1 MGWRGCLQASYAA
14 RQMTVFHDFVEK
26 EIERRALAELAEQK
40 KAEIARLLGQVEDL
54 EIDEAKRRLERKRL
68 EKELDS
74 RQRREESL
82 GQADQVRANVSRLEQ
97 KYRQLAE
104 GRPWYAGS
112 VDVGVILPFQ
122 WKGVLFGAGARRWVL
137 GDGMGLGKTRQ
148 SVGWLDLVQ
157 ARKVLVV
164 CQADICDQF
173 AGEIMSLAPHRN
185 VINLYKKTPKTRH
198 ALMENV
204 LASDN
209 GCVVVNFEI
218 WRKDKDLLAKLMSW
232 QIDTLIVDEA
242 HNLKNTAT
250 SNFKNI
256 EMLVKVDNV
265 CPNCKRPI
273 KGLIGTD
280 KKLKP
285 CPGCGWRKGDS
296 TPVRYAYKLDEWL
309 STKSM
314 KNICFTTG
322 TPILNSPMD
331 IYALLH
337 LCDPMLFARKTQFL
351 ETFCITN
358 YHSGKVEFRDGQLDN
373 LRPLIAGRFIAR
385 SREDAGIVLPIQRK
399 HIVRVD
405 LDADLYKK
413 QYKIVRQLS
422 ERAQIMLDSGE
433 QMTIMHLIALI
444 TRKRQAN
451 VWPAGIELKDAEGN
465 VVFSVGDEVR
475 ESVKLDY
482 ALEHILQIH
491 AEGRRQVVF
500 SQFST
505 ALAGFSDILQEHG
518 LRVGLLTGATTKKK
532 RQEIKDNFYQAKGE
546 KPRWDILLCNYKTGG
561 TGLNLT
567 SATATHIIDEEWN
580 PGKRDQAYA
589 RTDRIGQELEND
601 VYIYRIPASID
612 TWMSNTIHRKEQM
625 VSAFQDTMVD
635 ESVEMTAGSLSE
647 AMKTGEVL

>member
-1 MGWRGCLQASYAA
+1 MSHQELS
-14 RQMTVFHDFVEK
+14 
-26 EIERRALAELAEQK
+26 ELATKQLDRAHEVDETRK
-40 KAEIARLLGQVEDL
+40 SIARLLGVL
-54 EIDEAKRRLERKRL
+54 EQYEQSEIVDKKQLRQLQKQQ
-68 EKELDS
+68 DQQ
-74 RQRREESL
+74 QRRAESVE
-82 GQADQVRANVSRLEQ
+82 QAEQVRTDVSRLEE
-97 KYRQLAE
+97 KYRNLAV
-104 GRPWYAGS
+104 GKPWYDGNDD
-112 VDVGVILPFQ
+112 VDPIFPFQ
-122 WKGVLFGAGARRWVL
+122 WRGALFGAGARRWVL

-148 SVGWLDLVQ
+148 SIGWLDLVE

-173 AGEIMSLAPHRN
+173 AGELMTLAPHRT
-185 VINLYKKTPKTRH
+185 VINLYKKTPKSRH

-204 LASDN
+204 LAADAA
-209 GCVVVNFEI
+209 CVVVNYEI
-218 WRKDKDLLAKLMSW
+218 WRKDKDLLAKLMDW
-232 QIDTLIVDEA
+232 RIDTLIVDEA
-242 HNLKNTAT
+242 HNLKNTST
-250 SNFKNI
+250 SNFKYI
-256 EMLVKVDNV
+256 DMLVKVDNV
-265 CPNCKRPI
+265 CPNCKGHV
-273 KGLIGTD
+273 KGLYGTD

-285 CPGCGWRKGDS
+285 CPGCGWVKGDS

-314 KNICFTTG
+314 KNVCFTTG
-322 TPILNSPMD
+322 TPILNSPLD

-385 SREDAGIVLPIQRK
+385 SREDAGIVLPVQRK

-405 LDADLYKK
+405 LDEDMYKK

-465 VVFSVGDEVR
+465 VVFSVGAEVR
-475 ESVKLDY
+475 ESAKLDV
-482 ALEHILQIH
+482 ALEQILAIH

-505 ALAGFSDILQEHG
+505 ALDGFKDILEENG
-518 LRVGLLTGATTKKK
+518 LRVALLTGATPRKL
-532 RQEIKDNFYQAKGE
+532 RDEIKNNFYQAKGE
-546 KPRWDILLCNYKTGG
+546 EPKWDIILCNYKTGG

-567 SATATHIIDEEWN
+567 SASATHIIDEEWN

-589 RTDRIGQELEND
+589 RTDRIGQALEND

-612 TWMSNTIHRKEQM
+612 TWMANTIHRKEQM

-635 ESVEMTAGSLSE
+635 EGADMTADSLSE
-647 AMKTGEVL
+647 AMRTGEVL

>member
-1 MGWRGCLQASYAA
+1 VTLFEDISDLE
-14 RQMTVFHDFVEK
+14 T
-26 EIERRALAELAEQK
+26 RRREH
-40 KAEIARLLGQVEDL
+40 IARADAKREQIAKLLGQLEDEEKAEKRNKK
-54 EIDEAKRRLERKRL
+54 EIAEIRK
-68 EKELDS
+68 
-74 RQRREESL
+74 REESEQRRQESFA
-82 GQADQVRANVSRLEQ
+82 QATQVRDDVSRLEE
-97 KYRQLAE
+97 KYRKLAE
-104 GRPWYAGS
+104 GKPWYDGS
-112 VDVGVILPFQ
+112 GGVGDILPFQ
-122 WKGVLFGAGARRWVL
+122 WRGALFGAGARRWVL

-148 SVGWLDLVQ
+148 SIGWLDLVQ

-173 AGEIMSLAPHRN
+173 AGEIMTLAPHRT
-185 VINLYKKTPKTRH
+185 VVNLYKKSPKTRH

-204 LASDN
+204 LTSNDAV
-209 GCVVVNFEI
+209 VVVNYEI

-232 QIDTLIVDEA
+232 QIDTMIVDEA
-242 HNLKNTAT
+242 HNLKNTST
-250 SNFKNI
+250 SNFKYV
-256 EMLVKVDNV
+256 EMLVKIDNV
-265 CPNCKRPI
+265 CPNCKAHI
-273 KGLIGTD
+273 KGLYDAD

-285 CPGCGWRKGDS
+285 CRACGWRKGDS
-296 TPVRYAYKLDEWL
+296 TPVRYSYKLDEWL
-309 STKSM
+309 ASKSM

-322 TPILNSPMD
+322 TPILNSPLD

-337 LCDPMLFARKTQFL
+337 LCDPMLFARKSQFL

-385 SREDAGIVLPIQRK
+385 SREDAGIVLPVQRK

-405 LDADLYKK
+405 LDANLYKK
-413 QYKIVRQLS
+413 QYKIIRQLS

-433 QMTIMHLIALI
+433 SMTIMHLIALI

-451 VWPAGIELKDAEGN
+451 VWPAGIELRDSEGN

-482 ALEHILQIH
+482 ALEHIIAIH

-505 ALAGFSDILQEHG
+505 ALDGFKDILEENG
-518 LRVGLLTGATTKKK
+518 LRVAVLTGKTPRKL
-532 RQEIKDNFYQAKGE
+532 RDEIKNNFYLARGE
-546 KPRWDILLCNYKTGG
+546 EPKWDIVLCNYKTGG

-625 VSAFQDTMVD
+625 VSAFQDTMTD
-635 ESVEMTAGSLSE
+635 EGAEMTADSLSE
-647 AMKTGEVL
+647 AMRSGEIL

>member
-1 MGWRGCLQASYAA
+1 VTLFNDISDLEA
-14 RQMTVFHDFVEK
+14 RRLRYLSDADGKRE
-26 EIERRALAELAEQK
+26 
-40 KAEIARLLGQVEDL
+40 EIARLIGDL
-54 EIDEAKRRLERKRL
+54 DSL
-68 EKELDS
+68 EKKEQKQRKQVRELIKQQDQQ
-74 RQRREESL
+74 QRREESL
-82 GQADQVRANVSRLEQ
+82 EQAEQVRADTSELEE
-97 KYRQLAE
+97 KYRKLAV
-104 GRPWYAGS
+104 GKPWYDGGG
-112 VDVGVILPFQ
+112 DVGAILPFQ
-122 WKGVLFGAGARRWVL
+122 WRGALFGAGAKRWVL

-148 SVGWLDLVQ
+148 SIGWLDLVQ
-157 ARKVLVV
+157 GRKVLIV

-173 AGEIMSLAPHRN
+173 AGELMTLAPHRT
-185 VINLYKKTPKTRH
+185 VFNLYKKTPKTRH
-198 ALMENV
+198 AQMDKILESNE
-204 LASDN
+204 A
-209 GCVVVNFEI
+209 CVVVNFEI
-218 WRKDKDLLAKLMSW
+218 WRKDKDLLAKLMAW

-242 HNLKNTAT
+242 HNLKNTGT

-265 CPNCKRPI
+265 CPKCKGPI
-273 KGLIGTD
+273 KGLYDKD

-285 CPGCGWRKGDS
+285 CPACGWRKGEL

-309 STKSM
+309 ASKSM
-314 KNICFTTG
+314 KNVCFTTG
-322 TPILNSPMD
+322 TPILNSPLD

-358 YHSGKVEFRDGQLDN
+358 HHSGKVEFRDGQLDN

-385 SREDAGIVLPIQRK
+385 TREDAGIVLPTQRK

-405 LDADLYKK
+405 LDEHKYTK

-433 QMTIMHLIALI
+433 SMTIMHLIALI

-451 VWPAGIELKDAEGN
+451 VWPAGIELKDNEGN
-465 VVFSVGDEVR
+465 VVFSVGQEVR
-475 ESVKLDY
+475 ESCKLDVVVDQ
-482 ALEHILQIH
+482 ILQIH

-500 SQFST
+500 SQFTT
-505 ALAGFSDILQEHG
+505 ALQGLFEMLEEAGLS
-518 LRVGLLTGATTKKK
+518 VALLTGATP
-532 RQEIKDNFYQAKGE
+532 RNLRDEIKNNFYLAKGE
-546 KPRWDILLCNYKTGG
+546 EPKWDIVLCNYKTGG

-625 VSAFQDTMVD
+625 VSAFNDTMG
-635 ESVEMTAGSLSE
+635 EEGAEMTAESLSE
-647 AMKTGEVL
+647 AMRSGEIL

>member
-1 MGWRGCLQASYAA
+1 MTLFNDISDLEA
-14 RQMTVFHDFVEK
+14 RRLRYLSDADGKRE
-26 EIERRALAELAEQK
+26 
-40 KAEIARLLGQVEDL
+40 EIARLIGDL
-54 EIDEAKRRLERKRL
+54 DSL
-68 EKELDS
+68 EKKEQKQRKQVRELIKQQDQQ
-74 RQRREESL
+74 QRREESL
-82 GQADQVRANVSRLEQ
+82 EQAEQVRADTSELEE
-97 KYRQLAE
+97 KYRKLAV
-104 GRPWYAGS
+104 GKPWYDGGG
-112 VDVGVILPFQ
+112 DVGAILPFQ
-122 WKGVLFGAGARRWVL
+122 WRGALFGAGAKRWVL

-148 SVGWLDLVQ
+148 SIGWLDLVQ
-157 ARKVLVV
+157 GRKVLIV

-173 AGEIMSLAPHRN
+173 AGELMTLAPHRT
-185 VINLYKKTPKTRH
+185 VFNLYKKTPKTRH
-198 ALMENV
+198 AQMDKILESNE
-204 LASDN
+204 A
-209 GCVVVNFEI
+209 CVVVNFEI
-218 WRKDKDLLAKLMSW
+218 WRKDKDLLAKLMAW

-242 HNLKNTAT
+242 HNLKNTGT

-265 CPNCKRPI
+265 CPKCKGPI
-273 KGLIGTD
+273 KGLYDKD

-285 CPGCGWRKGDS
+285 CPACGWRKGEL

-309 STKSM
+309 ASKSM
-314 KNICFTTG
+314 KNVCFTTG
-322 TPILNSPMD
+322 TPILNSPLD

-358 YHSGKVEFRDGQLDN
+358 HHSGKVEFRDGQLDN

-385 SREDAGIVLPIQRK
+385 TREDAGIVLPTQRK

-405 LDADLYKK
+405 LDEHKYTK

-433 QMTIMHLIALI
+433 SMTIMHLIALI

-451 VWPAGIELKDAEGN
+451 VWPAGIELKDNEGN
-465 VVFSVGDEVR
+465 VVFSVGQEVR
-475 ESVKLDY
+475 ESCKLDVVVDQ
-482 ALEHILQIH
+482 ILQIH

-500 SQFST
+500 SQFTT
-505 ALAGFSDILQEHG
+505 ALQGLFEMLEEAGLS
-518 LRVGLLTGATTKKK
+518 VALLTGATP
-532 RQEIKDNFYQAKGE
+532 RNLRDEIKNNFYLAKGE
-546 KPRWDILLCNYKTGG
+546 EPKWDIVLCNYKTGG

-625 VSAFQDTMVD
+625 VSAFNDTMG
-635 ESVEMTAGSLSE
+635 EEGAEMTAESLSE
-647 AMKTGEVL
+647 AMRSGEIL

>member
-1 MGWRGCLQASYAA
+1 MMAFRDL
-14 RQMTVFHDFVEK
+14 VEK
-26 EIERRALAELAEQK
+26 EIERREVAELAEQK
-40 KAEIARLLGQVEDL
+40 KVEIARLLGEVETL
-54 EIDEAKRRLERKRL
+54 EVDEAKHRLERKRL
-68 EKELDS
+68 EKEQEQQL
-74 RQRREESL
+74 RRDESL
-82 GQADQVRANVSRLEQ
+82 DQAEQVRADVALLEE
-97 KYRQLAE
+97 KYRKLAE
-104 GRPWYAGS
+104 GKPWYAGNA
-112 VDVGVILPFQ
+112 DVGAILPFQ
-122 WKGVLFGAGARRWVL
+122 WRGALFGAGARRWVL

-148 SVGWLDLVQ
+148 SIGWLDLIQ
-157 ARKVLVV
+157 AKKVLVV

-173 AGEIMSLAPHRN
+173 AGEIMSLAPHRSAH
-185 VINLYKKTPKTRH
+185 NLYKKTPKTRH
-198 ALMENV
+198 KMMEEILSSNE
-204 LASDN
+204 A
-209 GCVVVNFEI
+209 VVIVNFEI
-218 WRKDKDLLAKLMSW
+218 WRKDKDLLAKLMDW

-242 HNLKNTAT
+242 HNLKNTQT
-250 SNFKNI
+250 SNFKYI

-265 CPNCKRPI
+265 CPNCKGAI
-273 KGLIGTD
+273 KGLHGTD

-285 CPGCGWRKGDS
+285 CPACEWKKGES

-322 TPILNSPMD
+322 TPILNSPLD

-337 LCDPMLFARKTQFL
+337 LCDPVLFSRKTQFL

-373 LRPLIAGRFIAR
+373 LKPLIAGRFISR
-385 SREDAGIVLPIQRK
+385 TREDAGIVLPVQRK

-405 LDADLYKK
+405 LDPEAYKK
-413 QYKIVRQLS
+413 QYKIVKQLS

-451 VWPAGIELKDAEGN
+451 VWPAGIELKDTEGN
-465 VVFSVGDEVR
+465 VVFSVGQEVQ
-475 ESVKLDY
+475 ESAKLDA
-482 ALEHILQIH
+482 ALEHILAIH

-505 ALAGFSDILQEHG
+505 ALEGFKDILEESG
-518 LRVGLLTGATTKKK
+518 LRVALLTGATPRKL
-532 RQEIKDNFYQAKGE
+532 RDEIKNNFYLARGE
-546 KPRWDILLCNYKTGG
+546 EPLWDIILCNYKTGG

-625 VSAFQDTMVD
+625 VSAFQDTMID
-635 ESVEMTAGSLSE
+635 EGAVMTADSLSE
-647 AMKTGEVL
+647 AMRTGEIL

>member
-1 MGWRGCLQASYAA
+1 VTLFNDISDLEA
-14 RQMTVFHDFVEK
+14 RRLRYLSDADGKRE
-26 EIERRALAELAEQK
+26 
-40 KAEIARLLGQVEDL
+40 EIARLIGDL
-54 EIDEAKRRLERKRL
+54 DSL
-68 EKELDS
+68 EKKEQKQRKQVRELIKQQDQQ
-74 RQRREESL
+74 QRREESL
-82 GQADQVRANVSRLEQ
+82 EQAEQVRADTSELEE
-97 KYRQLAE
+97 KYRKLAV
-104 GRPWYAGS
+104 GKPWYDGGG
-112 VDVGVILPFQ
+112 DVGAILPFQ
-122 WKGVLFGAGARRWVL
+122 WRGALFGAGAKRWVL

-148 SVGWLDLVQ
+148 SIGWLDLVQ
-157 ARKVLVV
+157 GRKVLIV

-173 AGEIMSLAPHRN
+173 AGELMTLAPHRT
-185 VINLYKKTPKTRH
+185 VFNLYKKTPKTRH
-198 ALMENV
+198 AQMDKILE
-204 LASDN
+204 SDEA
-209 GCVVVNFEI
+209 CVVVNFEI
-218 WRKDKDLLAKLMSW
+218 WRKDKDLLAKLMAW

-242 HNLKNTAT
+242 HNLKNTGT

-265 CPNCKRPI
+265 CPKCKGPI
-273 KGLIGTD
+273 KGLYDKD

-285 CPGCGWRKGDS
+285 CPACGWRKGEL

-309 STKSM
+309 ASKSM
-314 KNICFTTG
+314 KNMCFTTG
-322 TPILNSPMD
+322 TPILNSPLD

-358 YHSGKVEFRDGQLDN
+358 HHSGKVEFRDGQLDN

-385 SREDAGIVLPIQRK
+385 TREDAGIVLPTQRK

-405 LDADLYKK
+405 LDEHKYTK

-433 QMTIMHLIALI
+433 SMTIMHLIALI

-451 VWPAGIELKDAEGN
+451 VWPAGIELKDNEGN
-465 VVFSVGDEVR
+465 VVFSVGQEVR
-475 ESVKLDY
+475 ESCKLDVVVDQ
-482 ALEHILQIH
+482 ILQIH

-500 SQFST
+500 SQFTT
-505 ALAGFSDILQEHG
+505 ALQGLFEMLEEAGLS
-518 LRVGLLTGATTKKK
+518 VALLTGATP
-532 RQEIKDNFYQAKGE
+532 RNLRDEIKNNFYLAKGE
-546 KPRWDILLCNYKTGG
+546 EPKWDIVLCNYKTGG

-625 VSAFQDTMVD
+625 VSAFNDTMG
-635 ESVEMTAGSLSE
+635 EEGAEMTAESLSE
-647 AMKTGEVL
+647 AMRSGEIL

>member
-1 MGWRGCLQASYAA
+1 MMAFRDL
-14 RQMTVFHDFVEK
+14 VEK
-26 EIERRALAELAEQK
+26 EIERREVAELAEQK
-40 KAEIARLLGQVEDL
+40 KVEIARLLGEVETL
-54 EIDEAKRRLERKRL
+54 EVDEAKHRLERKRL
-68 EKELDS
+68 EKEQEQQL
-74 RQRREESL
+74 RRDESL
-82 GQADQVRANVSRLEQ
+82 DQAEQVRADVALLEE
-97 KYRQLAE
+97 KYRKLAE
-104 GRPWYAGS
+104 GKPWYAGNA
-112 VDVGVILPFQ
+112 DVGAILPFQ
-122 WKGVLFGAGARRWVL
+122 WRGALFGAGARRWVL

-148 SVGWLDLVQ
+148 SIGWLDLIQ
-157 ARKVLVV
+157 AKKVLVV

-173 AGEIMSLAPHRN
+173 AGEIMSLAPHRSAH
-185 VINLYKKTPKTRH
+185 NLYKKTPKTRH
-198 ALMENV
+198 KMMEEILSSNE
-204 LASDN
+204 A
-209 GCVVVNFEI
+209 VVIVNFEI
-218 WRKDKDLLAKLMSW
+218 WRKDKDLLAKLMDW

-242 HNLKNTAT
+242 HNLKNTQT
-250 SNFKNI
+250 SNFKYI

-265 CPNCKRPI
+265 CPNCKGAI
-273 KGLIGTD
+273 KGLHGTD

-285 CPGCGWRKGDS
+285 CPACKWKKGKS

-322 TPILNSPMD
+322 TPILNSPLD

-337 LCDPMLFARKTQFL
+337 LCDPVLFSRKTQFL

-373 LRPLIAGRFIAR
+373 LKPLIAGRFISR
-385 SREDAGIVLPIQRK
+385 TREDAGIVLPVQRK

-405 LDADLYKK
+405 LDPEAYKK
-413 QYKIVRQLS
+413 QYKIVKQLS

-451 VWPAGIELKDAEGN
+451 VWPAGIELKDTEGN
-465 VVFSVGDEVR
+465 VVFSVGQEVQ
-475 ESVKLDY
+475 ESAKLDA
-482 ALEHILQIH
+482 ALEHILAIH

-505 ALAGFSDILQEHG
+505 ALEGFKDILEESG
-518 LRVGLLTGATTKKK
+518 LRVALLTGATPRKL
-532 RQEIKDNFYQAKGE
+532 RDEIKNNFYLARGE
-546 KPRWDILLCNYKTGG
+546 EPLWDIILCNYKTGG

-625 VSAFQDTMVD
+625 VSAFQDTMID
-635 ESVEMTAGSLSE
+635 EGAVMTADSLSE
-647 AMKTGEVL
+647 AMRTGEIL

>member
-1 MGWRGCLQASYAA
+1 MTLFNDISDLEA
-14 RQMTVFHDFVEK
+14 RRLRYLSDADGKRE
-26 EIERRALAELAEQK
+26 
-40 KAEIARLLGQVEDL
+40 EIARLIGDL
-54 EIDEAKRRLERKRL
+54 DSL
-68 EKELDS
+68 EKKEQKQRKQVRELIKQQDQQ
-74 RQRREESL
+74 QRREESL
-82 GQADQVRANVSRLEQ
+82 EQAEQVRADTSELEE
-97 KYRQLAE
+97 KYRKLAV
-104 GRPWYAGS
+104 GKPWYDGGG
-112 VDVGVILPFQ
+112 DVGAILPFQ
-122 WKGVLFGAGARRWVL
+122 WRGALFGAGAKRWVL

-148 SVGWLDLVQ
+148 SIGWLDLVQ
-157 ARKVLVV
+157 GRKVLIV

-173 AGEIMSLAPHRN
+173 AGELMTLAPHRTAH
-185 VINLYKKTPKTRH
+185 NLYKKTPKTRH
-198 ALMENV
+198 NLMDKIISSNE
-204 LASDN
+204 A
-209 GCVVVNFEI
+209 VVIVNFEI
-218 WRKDKDLLAKLMSW
+218 WRKDKDLLAKLMDW

-242 HNLKNTAT
+242 HNLKNTGT

-265 CPNCKRPI
+265 CPKCKGPI
-273 KGLIGTD
+273 KGLYDKD

-285 CPGCGWRKGDS
+285 CPACGWRKGEL

-309 STKSM
+309 ASKSM
-314 KNICFTTG
+314 KNVCFTTG
-322 TPILNSPMD
+322 TPILNSPLD

-358 YHSGKVEFRDGQLDN
+358 HHSGKVEFRDGQLDN

-385 SREDAGIVLPIQRK
+385 TREDAGIVLPTQRK

-405 LDADLYKK
+405 LDEHKYTK

-433 QMTIMHLIALI
+433 SMTIMHLIALI

-451 VWPAGIELKDAEGN
+451 VWPAGIELKDNEGN
-465 VVFSVGDEVR
+465 VVFSVGQEVR
-475 ESVKLDY
+475 ESCKLDVVVDQ
-482 ALEHILQIH
+482 ILQIH

-500 SQFST
+500 SQFTT
-505 ALAGFSDILQEHG
+505 ALQGLFDMLEEAGLS
-518 LRVGLLTGATTKKK
+518 VALLTGATP
-532 RQEIKDNFYQAKGE
+532 RNLRDEIKNNFYLAKNE
-546 KPRWDILLCNYKTGG
+546 EPKWDIVLCNYKTGG

-612 TWMSNTIHRKEQM
+612 TWMSNTIYRKEKM
-625 VSAFQDTMVD
+625 VSAFNDTMGED
-635 ESVEMTAGSLSE
+635 GAEMTAESLSE
-647 AMKTGEVL
+647 AMRSGEIL

>member
-1 MGWRGCLQASYAA
+1 M
-14 RQMTVFHDFVEK
+14 ME
-26 EIERRALAELAEQK
+26 EILSSN
-40 KAEIARLLGQVEDL
+40 
-54 EIDEAKRRLERKRL
+54 EA
-68 EKELDS
+68 
-74 RQRREESL
+74 
-82 GQADQVRANVSRLEQ
+82 V
-97 KYRQLAE
+97 
-104 GRPWYAGS
+104 
-112 VDVGVILPFQ
+112 VI
-122 WKGVLFGAGARRWVL
+122 
-137 GDGMGLGKTRQ
+137 
-148 SVGWLDLVQ
+148 
-157 ARKVLVV
+157 
-164 CQADICDQF
+164 
-173 AGEIMSLAPHRN
+173 
-185 VINLYKKTPKTRH
+185 
-198 ALMENV
+198 
-204 LASDN
+204 
-209 GCVVVNFEI
+209 VNFEI
-218 WRKDKDLLAKLMSW
+218 WRKDKDLLAKLMDW

-242 HNLKNTAT
+242 HNLKNTQT
-250 SNFKNI
+250 SNFKYI

-265 CPNCKRPI
+265 CPNCKGAI
-273 KGLIGTD
+273 KGLHGTD

-285 CPGCGWRKGDS
+285 CPACKWKKGES

-322 TPILNSPMD
+322 TPILNSPLD

-337 LCDPMLFARKTQFL
+337 LCDPVLFSRKTQFL

-373 LRPLIAGRFIAR
+373 LKPLIAGRFISR
-385 SREDAGIVLPIQRK
+385 TREDAGIVLPVQRK

-405 LDADLYKK
+405 LDPEAYKK
-413 QYKIVRQLS
+413 QYKIVKQLS

-451 VWPAGIELKDAEGN
+451 VWPAGIELKDTEGN
-465 VVFSVGDEVR
+465 VVFSVGQEVQ
-475 ESVKLDY
+475 ESAKLDA
-482 ALEHILQIH
+482 ALEHILAIH

-505 ALAGFSDILQEHG
+505 ALEGFKDILEESG
-518 LRVGLLTGATTKKK
+518 LRVALLTGATPRKL
-532 RQEIKDNFYQAKGE
+532 RDEIKNNFYLARGE
-546 KPRWDILLCNYKTGG
+546 EPLWDIILCNYKTGG

-625 VSAFQDTMVD
+625 VSAFQDTMID
-635 ESVEMTAGSLSE
+635 EGAVMTADSLSE
-647 AMKTGEVL
+647 AMRTGEIL

>member
-1 MGWRGCLQASYAA
+1 MSHQDLSELVTKQQD
-14 RQMTVFHDFVEK
+14 RQQSVEDTRK
-26 EIERRALAELAEQK
+26 S
-40 KAEIARLLGQVEDL
+40 IARLLGVL
-54 EIDEAKRRLERKRL
+54 EEYEQAESVDKKQLRELKKQQEAQ
-68 EKELDS
+68 
-74 RQRREESL
+74 QRRAESVEQ
-82 GQADQVRANVSRLEQ
+82 GEQVRADVSNLEE
-97 KYRQLAE
+97 KYRKLAE
-104 GRPWYAGS
+104 GKPWYAGNA
-112 VDVGVILPFQ
+112 DVGAILPFQ
-122 WKGVLFGAGARRWVL
+122 WRGTLFGAGARRWVL

-148 SVGWLDLVQ
+148 SIGWLDLVQ

-173 AGEIMSLAPHRN
+173 AGEIMALAPHRQ
-185 VINLYKKTPKTRH
+185 VFNLYKKTPKTRH

-204 LASDN
+204 LAADEA
-209 GCVVVNFEI
+209 CVIVNYEI
-218 WRKDKDLLAKLMSW
+218 WRKDKDLLAKLMDW
-232 QIDTLIVDEA
+232 RIDTMIVDEA
-242 HNLKNTAT
+242 HNLKNTSS
-250 SNFKNI
+250 SNFRYI
-256 EMLVKVDNV
+256 DMLVKVDNV
-265 CPNCKRPI
+265 CPNCKGHI
-273 KGLIGTD
+273 KGLYGSD

-285 CPGCGWRKGDS
+285 CPGCGWVKGDS
-296 TPVRYAYKLDEWL
+296 TPVRYAYKLDEWV

-314 KNICFTTG
+314 KNVCFTTG
-322 TPILNSPMD
+322 TPILNSPLD

-385 SREDAGIVLPIQRK
+385 SREDAGIVLPTQRK

-405 LDADLYKK
+405 LDPEAYKK

-433 QMTIMHLIALI
+433 SMTIMHLIALI

-451 VWPAGIELKDAEGN
+451 VWPAGIELKDTEGN
-465 VVFSVGDEVR
+465 VIFSVGNEVR
-475 ESVKLDY
+475 ESAKLDA
-482 ALEHILQIH
+482 ALEQILAIH

-505 ALAGFSDILQEHG
+505 ALDGFKDILEENG
-518 LRVGLLTGATTKKK
+518 LSVALLTGATP
-532 RQEIKDNFYQAKGE
+532 RNLRDEIKNNFYQAKGE
-546 KPRWDILLCNYKTGG
+546 VPKWDIILCNYKTGG

-567 SATATHIIDEEWN
+567 SASATHIIDEEWN

-612 TWMSNTIHRKEQM
+612 TWMANTIHRKEQM

-635 ESVEMTAGSLSE
+635 ESADMTAENLSE
-647 AMKTGEVL
+647 AMRTGEIL